1 MVASALAT
9 SVSVLVAP
17 PRVPVSLTNIVVSVA
32 VFVEKVVVVEL
43 LVLNVVV
50 VELVVLNVVVVEPL
64 VPKVVVVDL
73 LVPNVVVVDLLV
85 PNVVVKLVLTELSRL
100 LTLYSGMYIIVDA
113 PVVSQL
119 YV

>member
-1 MVASALAT
+1 M
-9 SVSVLVAP
+9 
-17 PRVPVSLTNIVVSVA
+17 
-32 VFVEKVVVVEL
+32 VEL
-43 LVLNVVV
+43 LVLKTVAVV
-50 VELVVLNVVVVEPL
+50 
-64 VPKVVVVDL
+64 L

-113 PVVSQL
+113 LVVSQL

>member
-50 VELVVLNVVVVEPL
+50 VELVVLNVVVV
-64 VPKVVVVDL
+64 DL

-100 LTLYSGMYIIVDA
+100 LTGYSGMYIIVDA
-113 PVVSQL
+113 PLVVQL